1 MSRHVVAFVLI
12 WMLSLGVAHA
22 GDAAVVLVT
31 ASDSGLETID
41 SLSIR
46 KAYLGVPI
54 QVHGRRIL
62 PVRRKDD
69 PRLDE
74 IFMQAVMAMSEK
86 SYERRLLSLSLKF
99 AVPRPVEA
107 LNEDQL
113 MKSLTSEPMAISY
126 MWQAEAEADSRIRVI
141 RVLWQEP

>member
-1 MSRHVVAFVLI
+1 MSRRIATFVLI
-12 WMLSLGVAHA
+12 WMLSIGAVHA
-22 GDAAVVLVT
+22 GDNAVVLVA
-31 ASDSGLETID
+31 ASDNGLEAID

-46 KAYLGVPI
+46 KAYLGVPV
-54 QVHGRRIL
+54 QVHGRRVSPI
-62 PVRRKDD
+62 RRKDD
-69 PRLDE
+69 ARLDE

-107 LNEDQL
+107 LDNEQFL
-113 MKSLTSEPMAISY
+113 KLLTSEPMAISY
-126 MWQAEAEADSRIRVI
+126 MWQADAEADSRIRII

>member
-1 MSRHVVAFVLI
+1 MSRRIATFFLI
-12 WMLSLGVAHA
+12 WILAAGVAHA

-31 ASDSGLETID
+31 ASDNGLETID

-54 QVHGRRIL
+54 QVHGRRVSPI
-62 PVRRKDD
+62 RRKDD

-74 IFMQAVMAMSEK
+74 IFMQSVMAMSEK

-107 LNEDQL
+107 LDREQF
-113 MKSLTSEPMAISY
+113 MKSLASEPMAISY
-126 MWQAEAEADSRIRVI
+126 MWQAEAEADSRIRII